1 MDAKNAKVKQDDLVK
16 EVRKEVRIKEEVA
29 NKKQEDLVV
38 LKPKQKAK
46 NKFKV

>member
-29 NKKQEDLVV
+29 NKKQDALVV
-38 LKPKQKAK
+38 LKPKQKVK